1 MKSIQSNNAE
11 IYYSIERLFHFSCVC
26 GQWFS
31 VIDFKPRLYKKLY
44 CPFCGKKF
52 KVKNIELEDK

>member
-1 MKSIQSNNAE
+1 MKQIQLNNSTLF
-11 IYYSIERLFHFSCVC
+11 YSVEKLYHFRCVC

-31 VIDFKPRLYKKLY
+31 VGDFKPELYKKLY

-52 KVKNIELEDK
+52 KVKIQN